1 MIQVD
6 MLKAKEIAHNKR
18 RAARAL
24 EFAPLDVQVTIP
36 TMAEQ
41 AEAKRAEIRDKYDV
55 IQVQINDA
63 DSVDV
68 LKEIVDQI
76 GSQQTSTN

>member
-6 MLKAKEIAHNKR
+6 ILKAKEIAHEKR
-18 RAARAL
+18 RAARAV

-41 AEAKRAEIRDKYDV
+41 VEAKRAEIRSKYDT
-55 IQVQINDA
+55 IQTQIDEANSADA
-63 DSVDV
+63 
-68 LKEIVDQI
+68 LKSIITQF
-76 GSQQTSTN
+76 

>member
-1 MIQVD
+1 MIQID
-6 MLKAKEIAHNKR
+6 MLKSKEIAHNKR

-24 EFAPLDVQVTIP
+24 EFAPLDIQATIP

-41 AEAKRAEIRDKYDV
+41 AEAKRAEIRDKYDT

-76 GSQQTSTN
+76 ASQQTSAN

>member
-6 MLKAKEIAHNKR
+6 ILKAREIAHGKR

-24 EFAPLDVQVTIP
+24 EFAPLDIQTTIP

-41 AEAKRAEIRDKYDV
+41 AEAKRAEIRDKYADL
-55 IQVQINDA
+55 QTRINKA
-63 DSVDV
+63 DSTEV
-68 LKEIVDQI
+68 LLDLI
-76 GSQQTSTN
+76 TNL

>member
-6 MLKAKEIAHNKR
+6 ILKAKEIAHDKR
-18 RAARAL
+18 RAARATEL
-24 EFAPLDVQVTIP
+24 APLDIQVTTP
-36 TMAEQ
+36 SMSEQ
-41 AEAKRAEIRDKYDV
+41 AEAKRAEIRAKYDA

-76 GSQQTSTN
+76 SSQQTSTN